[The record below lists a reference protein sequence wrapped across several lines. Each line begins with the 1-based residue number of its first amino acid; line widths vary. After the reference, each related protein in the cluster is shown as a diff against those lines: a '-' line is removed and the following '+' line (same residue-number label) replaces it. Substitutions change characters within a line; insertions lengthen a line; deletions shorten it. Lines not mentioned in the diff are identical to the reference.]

1 MSGQAETRRGLPP
14 APTLPPIGILD
25 GTAAAYPSHSPAGP
39 SAPSWFGS
47 VADAHADWLSLLS
60 ESQSRY
66 LALQDILVTQAGQSV
81 SVPRT
86 STADASLLLPH
97 FSPGRAVATLAELLP
112 NVAIGEKSIVI
123 ELPKGLIFS
132 ESDATSAG
140 NAGSI
145 EVLNEAAEVLA
156 SVRPGDRP
164 PHPIRATPD
173 VSAADLGA
181 RVTAALSGVR
191 SGRLLE
197 AFGVTFAATAAA
209 VRPPAISDV
218 VPATLESVSAL
229 TMSDGGG
236 CAAGRVR
243 TVQRPVLERVV
254 DAALELGTILMQA
267 SGATVDQDGWRFH
280 LGAAQVLTLGI
291 AEVSGDPVD
300 SVEVAVELLLT
311 PDAEVPTGSL
321 RVRATVGDRP
331 CVTLDGL
338 VLSLSPDWP
347 GVPDDATP
355 DADAL
360 GRLPGALEQGGIVW
374 DHQQLLTSTRER
386 PSTAYG
392 PMFAGYDRAARISRL
407 PGPPLMVM
415 SRVIAA
421 SGEPGSRIPGMSMTS
436 AYVVDP
442 GAWYFGD
449 GGEAA
454 TMPIAILMEILL
466 QPCGWLSLYGG
477 FVNTPHRPVRFRN
490 LDGNLHLHEP
500 IWRTDAAQVI
510 VVRCALS
517 DVTQMAQTVLLRFS
531 IEATIDGRRLVEL
544 DTVFGYF
551 SDTELSLQVGLSVGD
566 RIEPDTSQ
574 LTPLDIDLTGEPEEF
589 FDGAAGLPRGRLRMV
604 DHLVAW
610 SPRGGA
616 AGKGRLTA
624 QQLPKADA
632 WYFTSHF
639 FQDPVQP
646 GSLGVEGLWQT
657 LKSYA
662 LLAGLVGPDSTFIM
676 VAGRPLR
683 WKYRGQVQPGASQV
697 SYDVEITEQIRD
709 GSSVTLVARGTL
721 SVDGKTIYRVDGL
734 GLRITS
740 PSSASLSWRCDRASV
755 EDLPFLADHRPN
767 HTVAVMPLMGMVEM
781 IGQAVLTRHP
791 HRVLAAVE
799 EMQVSRWLPVE
810 TAPSL
815 RIVLENEHE
824 DRVAGRLEA
833 WRTAIPESLSRY
845 ETVAAASFVLADD
858 FPPAPPS
865 LAPLGSATT
874 VELPYVTGEMFH
886 GPAFRLLRS
895 MQRGDR
901 GATGI
906 ADAAGGLPVGVLN
919 PGLLDTALHPI
930 PHDRMHLWFPD
941 ADPRDVGYP
950 SRIRRLTFH
959 GRTPR
964 GGQARIEVR
973 AGDRIDDS
981 RRFFNYR
988 IQIFSDDEVWAD
1000 LDIVTVNFRRSR
1012 LVDLPAALRRDVM
1025 EGAAYFPSARLGDP
1039 DGDLNAAWTVRMA
1052 DVQAA
1057 NWLPGSVERVFGVPA
1072 GAADLLVQT
1081 TAKEAL
1087 AQRTAVHPKEFD
1099 IEGDDAASSRLPYS
1113 RFTVRV
1119 VSATGEAATV
1129 SVTEEVLDPQVLASA
1144 LVAERP
1150 TLDAAAVEGLLRR
1163 RIGRIVAPIRRIP
1176 TDRPVTLVTASSME
1190 EWSALLRRTVSV
1202 TTGVPL
1208 SEEAVTIDSVTVRP
1222 GPQLLVRAFPMGG
1235 SDLRWDVRIGWV
1247 ESKEPSEVLVEWHA
1261 LEPRRAPNE
1270 PVPDVVV
1277 GKADP
1282 DDLRILESL
1291 S

>member
-25 GTAAAYPSHSPAGP
+25 RTVAAYPSRSPARPG
-39 SAPSWFGS
+39 APSWFGS

-66 LALQDILVTQAGQSV
+66 LALQDILVTQARQSV

-86 STADASLLLPH
+86 STQHAPFLSPD

-112 NVAIGEKSIVI
+112 IVPSEEKSIVI
-123 ELPKGLIFS
+123 ELPKGLVFG
-132 ESDATSAG
+132 EGAATSVE

-145 EVLNEAAEVLA
+145 EVQNAAAEVLA
-156 SVRPGDRP
+156 SLRPGDRP
-164 PHPIRATPD
+164 PDPIRATPD

-218 VPATLESVSAL
+218 VPATVESVSAL
-229 TMSDGGG
+229 TLSDGGG

-243 TVQRPVLERVV
+243 TVQRPVVERVV

-280 LGAAQVLTLGI
+280 LGAAQVVTLGI
-291 AEVSGDPVD
+291 AEAGCDPVD
-300 SVEVAVELLLT
+300 SVDVAVELLLT
-311 PDAEVPTGSL
+311 PDADVPTGSL
-321 RVRATVGDRP
+321 RVRATVGETP
-331 CVTLDGL
+331 CVRLDGL
-338 VLSLSPDWP
+338 VLTLLPDWP
-347 GVPDDATP
+347 AVPDDASP

-360 GRLPGALEQGGIVW
+360 GRLPAALEQGGIVW
-374 DHQQLLTSTRER
+374 DHHQLLASTRQR

-421 SGEPGSRIPGMSMTS
+421 SGEPGSRIPGMSVTS

-442 GAWYFGD
+442 DAWYFGE

-454 TMPIAILMEILL
+454 TMPIAVLMEILL

-490 LDGNLHLHEP
+490 LDGNLQLHEP
-500 IWRTDAAQVI
+500 ISRPDAAQVI

-531 IEATIDGRRLVEL
+531 LEATIDGRRLVEL

-566 RIEPDTSQ
+566 RIEPDPTQ

-589 FDGAAGLPRGRLRMV
+589 FGGADGLPRGRLRMV

-662 LLAGLVGPDSTFIM
+662 LLAGLGGPDSTFAM
-676 VAGRPLR
+676 VAGQPLR
-683 WKYRGQVQPGASQV
+683 WKYRGQVQPSAGQV
-697 SYDVEITEQIRD
+697 SYDVEITEQIRE

-721 SVDGKTIYRVDGL
+721 SVDDKTIYRVDGL

-740 PSSASLSWRCDRASV
+740 PSIASLSWRCDRASV
-755 EDLPFLADHRPN
+755 KDLPFLADHRPN
-767 HTVAVMPLMGMVEM
+767 HTVAVMPMMGMVEM
-781 IGQAVLTRHP
+781 IGQAVLTRYP

-799 EMQVSRWLPVE
+799 EVHVSRWLPVE

-815 RIVLENEHE
+815 RIVLEDE
-824 DRVAGRLEA
+824 DENRVAGRLEA

-886 GPAFRLLRS
+886 GPAFQLLRS

-906 ADAAGGLPVGVLN
+906 ADAVGELPVGVLN

-959 GRTPR
+959 GPTPR
-964 GGQARIEVR
+964 GGKARIEVR
-973 AGDRIDDS
+973 AGDRLDDS
-981 RRFFNYR
+981 GRFFNYH
-988 IQIFSDDEVWAD
+988 IQILTDDEVWAD

-1039 DGDLNAAWTVRMA
+1039 DADVDAAWTVRLA
-1052 DVQAA
+1052 DIQAA

-1072 GAADLLVQT
+1072 GAPDLLVQT
-1081 TAKEAL
+1081 AAKEAL
-1087 AQRTAVHPKEFD
+1087 AQRTAVHPKEFEF
-1099 IEGDDAASSRLPYS
+1099 EGDGAVSSRLPYS

-1119 VSATGEAATV
+1119 VSATAEAATV
-1129 SVTEEVLDPQVLASA
+1129 SVTAEVFDSQVLASA
-1144 LVAERP
+1144 FATECP
-1150 TLDAAAVEGLLRR
+1150 TLDPAAVEGLLRR
-1163 RIGRIVAPIRRIP
+1163 RIGRLVAPVRRIP
-1176 TDRPVTLVTASSME
+1176 PDRSVTLVRASSIG

-1202 TTGVPL
+1202 TTGVPV
-1208 SEEAVTIDSVTVRP
+1208 SVETVTIDSATEAP
-1222 GPQLLVRAFPMGG
+1222 GPHLLVRVFPMGG
-1235 SDLRWDVRIGWV
+1235 SDPRWDVRFGWAQ
-1247 ESKEPSEVLVEWHA
+1247 SREPSELLAEWHA
-1261 LEPRRAPNE
+1261 LEPRRAPDE
-1270 PVPDVVV
+1270 PVPDVVADDV
-1277 GKADP
+1277 DP
-1282 DDLRILESL
+1282 DIRCILEAL
-1291 S
+1291 D